1 MAVRIQ
7 RPEQVKQRIER
18 LFLVI
23 TLCYVG
29 LVGRLVYL
37 QVFHGD
43 YYRSRAEALRKEHIE
58 LQAQRGAILD
68 RNGRPLAS
76 TVHVPK
82 LVCDPT
88 RVQDPALTADI
99 LAGILNRPKA
109 EILPL
114 VSRKKL
120 PDGRWDRAVV
130 VAQRL
135 SPAEEEAFI
144 QASRDKAT
152 RHALA
157 GLAVQDNPERVY
169 STGRETV
176 HVVGILVPG
185 EDGAPRG
192 AMGIEQSQDRVLRGR
207 NGYLKAEV
215 DARRCVIPTALQERV
230 EAQDGQDVRLTI
242 DSNIQHFVEAE
253 LAACSQKYKP
263 VGATAIV
270 LDPKTGDVL
279 AMVSYP
285 SFDPA
290 TRRELKARY
299 GRDAMDP
306 RHDRA
311 LRLFEP
317 GSTLK
322 PVTVAAALES
332 GAIKPESRFYC
343 PGYLK
348 IGRRKIRCVLHGP
361 SERHGHGSLTP
372 RGVIARSCN
381 VCTARIG
388 LKVGMSWLGKSLREF
403 GLLDKTGVEL
413 PGDTAGILGFGAE
426 AERGGEGKLARVA
439 FGQSVMV
446 TPLAL
451 TAAYASFANDGLLMQ
466 PRLAMAY
473 QDSEGR
479 VTRAFDPK
487 SVRRVMSPK
496 TAETVR
502 SMLEEVVISG
512 TGRKVAKV
520 PGYRVAGKTGTA
532 QKALPGRRGYASG
545 KYIASFIGFL
555 PVSSPRAVICVVVDE
570 PQGCYYGAQVA
581 APVFQAIAQKLMWY
595 WKVPPDDPASL
606 PQQRQAGRP

>member
-1 MAVRIQ
+1 MAVRVQ
-7 RPEQVKQRIER
+7 RPELVKQRIER
-18 LFLVI
+18 LFLII

-29 LVGRLVYL
+29 LVGRLIYL
-37 QVFHGD
+37 QVLQGD
-43 YYRSRAEALRKEHIE
+43 YYRSRAEAIRKQYIE
-58 LQAQRGAILD
+58 QQAQRGAILD
-68 RNGRPLAS
+68 RNGRPLAM
-76 TVHVPK
+76 TTHVPR
-82 LVCDPT
+82 LICDPT
-88 RVQDPALTADI
+88 RVQDPVLTANV
-99 LAGILNRPKA
+99 LAGILNRPEA

-114 VSRKKL
+114 VERRKL

-130 VAQRL
+130 VAPHL

-144 QASRDKAT
+144 QASRDKTT
-152 RHALA
+152 RPALV
-157 GLAVQDNPERVY
+157 GLVVQDNPERVY
-169 STGRETV
+169 AVGREAV
-176 HVVGILVPG
+176 HVVGLLVPG
-185 EDGAPRG
+185 EDGVPRG
-192 AMGIEQSQDRVLRGR
+192 AMGIEQSQDKVLRGR
-207 NGYLKAEV
+207 DGYLKAEM
-215 DARRCVIPTALQERV
+215 DARRRVIPTALQERM
-230 EAQDGQDVRLTI
+230 EAQDGQDVRLTL
-242 DSNIQHFVEAE
+242 DSNIQHFVETE
-253 LAACSQKYKP
+253 LAACTQKYKP

-270 LDPKTGDVL
+270 LDPNTGDVL

-285 SFDPA
+285 SFDPV
-290 TRRELKARY
+290 TRRELKGKY
-299 GRDAMDP
+299 EQDAMDP

-332 GAIKPESRFYC
+332 GVIEPETRFYC

-361 SERHGHGSLTP
+361 SERHGHGTLTP
-372 RGVIARSCN
+372 REIIARSCN
-381 VCTARIG
+381 VGTARIG
-388 LKVGMSWLGKSLREF
+388 LKVGMSWMCESLREF
-403 GLLDKTGVEL
+403 GLLGKTGVEL
-413 PGDTAGILGFGAE
+413 PGDTAGTLGFGME
-426 AERGGEGKLARVA
+426 AQQRGEGKLARIA

-451 TAAYASFANDGLLMQ
+451 TAAYASFANKGVLMR
-466 PRLAMAY
+466 PRLITAY
-473 QDSEGR
+473 QNTDGR
-479 VTRAFDPK
+479 TTRAFDPQT
-487 SVRRVMSPK
+487 VRRVISPK
-496 TAETVR
+496 TAETVC
-502 SMLEEVVISG
+502 SMLEEVVVSG

-532 QKALPGRRGYASG
+532 QKALPGRRGYVGG

-606 PQQRQAGRP
+606 PRQRLAGKP

>member
-7 RPEQVKQRIER
+7 RSEQVKQRIEWV
-18 LFLVI
+18 FFVI

-29 LVGRLVYL
+29 LVGRLIYL
-37 QVFHGD
+37 QVLHGD
-43 YYRSRAEALRKEHIE
+43 YYRSRAEAIRKQYIE
-58 LQAQRGAILD
+58 QQAQRGAILD
-68 RNGRPLAS
+68 RNGRPLAM
-76 TVHVPK
+76 TTHVPK

-88 RVQDPALTADI
+88 RVQDPALTAKV
-99 LAGILNRPKA
+99 LAGILNRPEA

-114 VSRKKL
+114 VSRRKL

-130 VAQRL
+130 VAPHL

-144 QASRDKAT
+144 QASRDKTT
-152 RHALA
+152 RPALT

-169 STGRETV
+169 SVGREAV
-176 HVVGILVPG
+176 HVVGLLVPG
-185 EDGAPRG
+185 EDGVPLG

-215 DARRCVIPTALQERV
+215 DARRRVIPTALQERV
-230 EAQDGQDVRLTI
+230 EAQDGQDVRLTL

-253 LAACSQKYKP
+253 LGACAQKYKP

-270 LDPKTGDVL
+270 LDPNTGDVL

-285 SFDPA
+285 SFDPV
-290 TRRELKARY
+290 TRRELRGKY
-299 GRDAMDP
+299 VQDSLDP

-322 PVTVAAALES
+322 PVTVAAALET
-332 GAIKPESRFYC
+332 GVIKPETRFYC

-348 IGRRKIRCVLHGP
+348 MGRRKIRCALHGP

-372 RGVIARSCN
+372 RDVIARSCN

-388 LKVGMSWLGKSLREF
+388 LKMGMSWLCESLREF
-403 GLLDKTGVEL
+403 GLLNKTGVEL
-413 PGDTAGILGFGAE
+413 PADTAGTLGFGAE

-451 TAAYASFANDGLLMQ
+451 TAAYASFANKGIFMQ
-466 PRLAMAY
+466 PRLIMAY
-473 QDSEGR
+473 QNSEGR
-479 VTRAFDPK
+479 ITRAFDPK
-487 SVRRVMSPK
+487 MVRRVMSPK
-496 TAETVR
+496 TAEIVR

-532 QKALPGRRGYASG
+532 QKALPGRKGYASG

-606 PQQRQAGRP
+606 PRQRLAGRP